1 MKVKTLEAHD
11 RLKYFINDQSA
22 NVFQGAE
29 ECMLRNPISLGIQE
43 KCPYVYIFAHPRTA
57 DDGVNK
63 RLLWFA
69 RLSIPEA
76 QPNSYLFRGISHTD
90 LLEVIWILPPQ
101 ELWGQSKKG
110 NVTESDLAASSIS
123 QYKLDKKV
131 LERPHPDDMSEE
143 RAWPILHQ
151 VYEEYFYKEKMKKIL
166 SLV

>member
-29 ECMLRNPISLGIQE
+29 DCMLKNPISLGIQE
-43 KCPYVYIFAHPRTA
+43 KSPYVYIFAHPRTA

-63 RLLWFA
+63 RLLWQP
-69 RLSIPEA
+69 RLSIP
-76 QPNSYLFRGISHTD
+76 QVQTNSYLFRGISHSD
-90 LLEVIWILPPQ
+90 IIEIIWILPAQ
-101 ELWGQSKKG
+101 ELWEQYEKG
-110 NVTESDLAASSIS
+110 NVTESNLAASSIS

-143 RAWPILHQ
+143 RARPILKQ
-151 VYEEYFYKEKMKKIL
+151 VYEEYLYKEKMKKIL